1 MCTCV
6 VHVRMYK
13 IVWHDKQGELKFRER
28 ELNSPTTN
36 NGSILTPNT
45 KAFELSSAFSSRAI
59 QGRDTLTE
67 MFIFEIPSTVDW
79 EGGSEDLEVDW
90 DSEVSLV
97 LESDSSLCLVPVSS

>member
-1 MCTCV
+1 MCTCI

-13 IVWHDKQGELKFRER
+13 IVWYGKQGELKFRER
-28 ELNSPTTN
+28 EFDSPTTN
-36 NGSILTPNT
+36 NGTILTPST
-45 KAFELSSAFSSRAI
+45 RAFELSSAFSSRAI

-97 LESDSSLCLVPVSS
+97 LESDSSLRLVPISS